1 MRVRKLG
8 NDGDIVTSGV
18 VWATDAEA
26 VAQTVKTR
34 LRLFLGEYFRDNTV
48 GVPWLSQVNGN
59 PGILAKGFSQD
70 QVESL
75 IRLTISRTDGVLQ
88 ILYFHSTYDITARQ
102 ISIEATIL
110 TKFGEASISYGN
122 TY

>member
-1 MRVRKLG
+1 MKVRKLDK
-8 NDGDIVTSGV
+8 DGDIVTSGV
-18 VWATDAEA
+18 TWATEAEA

-34 LRLFLGEYFRDNTV
+34 LRLFLGEYFRDVTV
-48 GVPWLSQVNGN
+48 GVPWLSQGNGE

-75 IRLTISRTDGVLQ
+75 LRLTISQTDEVLQ
-88 ILYFHSTYDITARQ
+88 ILSFESTYDINTRK
-102 ISIEATIL
+102 ISIQTTIL
-110 TKFGEASISYGN
+110 TKYGEAKLSYGN